1 MVLVFLLSNVL
12 QAYNVIFIN
21 FLLFEFKLEL
31 INLKIQT
38 FFLLCTIK

>member
-21 FLLFEFKLEL
+21 FLLFEFKFEL